1 MISLDSLAELHEWC
15 ATYWPK
21 ADAVQVINTY
31 SEHAW
36 VYLYALQP
44 LLLALQVVASA
55 LLRLDN
61 PKISLPARYAIITGF

>member
-31 SEHAW
+31 SE
-36 VYLYALQP
+36 YRGRSFYAL
-44 LLLALQVVASA
+44 LLDAAQQL
-55 LLRLDN
+55 
-61 PKISLPARYAIITGF
+61 SLVPYCR